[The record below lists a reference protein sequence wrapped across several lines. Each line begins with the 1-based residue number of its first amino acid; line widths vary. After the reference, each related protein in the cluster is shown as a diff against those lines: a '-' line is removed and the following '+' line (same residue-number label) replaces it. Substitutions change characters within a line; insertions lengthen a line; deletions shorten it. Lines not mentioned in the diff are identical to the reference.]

1 MQYSKIEN
9 SLYAVPEL
17 YILGLL
23 LIFSVV
29 VAFIFWR
36 RSIALEIR
44 LDSQRKD
51 FEERL
56 DKTVKEIQLD
66 ERLSAKER
74 LDDYKANSLSVTVHP
89 FVNTEADKGI
99 FTRFTKVEVGY
110 KYQLFVQGFPCFE
123 PHTVVLEKTVH
134 KEVDEKMLDILKQ
147 RAQGA
152 AESAVNIPSGGA
164 AKTAITVAKTLIKLV
179 RK

>member
-1 MQYSKIEN
+1 MQDTKIEN
-9 SLYAVPEL
+9 VFYVIPEL
-17 YILGLL
+17 YILGML
-23 LIFSVV
+23 LIFAVII
-29 VAFIFWR
+29 AIIFWR
-36 RSIALEIR
+36 KSIALEKR
-44 LDSQRKD
+44 LDSQRKNFD
-51 FEERL
+51 EQL
-56 DKTVKEIQLD
+56 HNTVKEVQLD

-89 FVNTEADKGI
+89 FVNTEAEKGI
-99 FTRFTKVEVGY
+99 FTRHTKVEIGY

-147 RAQGA
+147 KAEGA
-152 AESAVNIPSGGA
+152 AEAAVSIPSGGA
-164 AKTAITVAKTLIKLV
+164 AKTAINIAKTLIKLA